1 MVAGGRAFKLLSPCI
16 RASSPKIAAGLAC
29 ACLASGVTLAI
40 PWTIKLA
47 IDDVFSARTI
57 ALSTFVA
64 ALLVAYVLRNA
75 FVLAGRRIM
84 LSAGEKTAL
93 FVRRLFFQH
102 LQTLSTGG
110 QSGHSPGQ
118 ALSRVTGDV
127 SQIEG
132 FIETGIPKT
141 ICTLLLAA
149 GALIIIFACK
159 PMLAAVAMAV
169 LPLHLLIYIGFKRR
183 IKSGNRRMRERQSGL
198 SSGIVESLLGGRAM
212 AASTAEDQDRQK
224 FFDRAND
231 LLDSKLKLG
240 SMRLWQKVLAD
251 VVVGVGTIGVWY
263 YGGRMVINQA
273 MKPGEFSAFLGYLG
287 MLYPLSLTLM
297 AQMSHTLGTVT
308 SAERIMDLLE
318 TDPEVAESSDTTPLT
333 SVRGEITFDDA
344 AFSYNKTSAGIR
356 NLNARIK
363 PGEVVAVT
371 GPVGTGKSTL
381 GYLLAR
387 FYDVTEGAI
396 HLDGVELGQLPLRQ
410 VRGAVGMVFQEPFL
424 FSDTIA
430 NNIGYSKPDAEHQD
444 ISSAAETVGLG
455 PMLQDLP
462 DGLQT
467 VIGEGGIQLS
477 LGQKRRIDMARA
489 LLKNPPVMVLDSV
502 FTEGGTDHQLEEE
515 KIFTQIS
522 HGRTTFVINPP
533 SFILERAAKVI
544 RLHRNGS
551 AEVENRSDTKAPG
564 TSP

>member
-1 MVAGGRAFKLLSPCI
+1 MAAGGRALKLLSPCI
-16 RASSPKIAAGLAC
+16 RASSAKIVAGLTC
-29 ACLASGVTLAI
+29 ACIASAVTLSI

-75 FVLAGRRIM
+75 FVFAGRRIM
-84 LSAGEKTAL
+84 LSAGEKTSL
-93 FVRRLFFQH
+93 FVRRLVFQH
-102 LQTLSTGG
+102 LQSLSTSK

-141 ICTLLLAA
+141 ICTLLIAA
-149 GALIIIFACK
+149 GALVIIFVCN
-159 PMLAAVAMAV
+159 PMLAAVSLAV
-169 LPLHLLIYIGFKRR
+169 LPLHLIIYIGFKRR
-183 IKSGNRRMRERQSGL
+183 IKSGNRRMREDQSGL
-198 SSGIVESLLGGRAM
+198 SSVVVESLLGGKAM

-240 SMRLWQKVLAD
+240 SMRLWQKAIAD
-251 VVVGVGTIGVWY
+251 VVVGLGTVAVWY
-263 YGGRMVINQA
+263 YGGRMVIKQS
-273 MKPGEFSAFLGYLG
+273 MQPGEFTAFLGYLG

-297 AQMSHTLGTVT
+297 AQMSHTLGTIT

-318 TDPEVAESSDTTPLT
+318 TDPEVSETSDTTPLT

-344 AFSYNKTSAGIR
+344 TFSYNNTSAGIR
-356 NLNARIK
+356 HLNARIM
-363 PGEVVAVT
+363 PGEVVAIT

-387 FYDVTEGAI
+387 FYDLTQGTI
-396 HLDGVELGQLPLRQ
+396 HLDGVELGQLPLQQ
-410 VRGAVGMVFQEPFL
+410 VRGAVGIVFQEPFL

-430 NNIGYSKPDAEHQD
+430 NNIRYSKPDAGHKD
-444 ISSAAETVGLG
+444 VSSAAEAVGLG

-462 DGLQT
+462 DGLET
-467 VIGEGGIQLS
+467 AIGEGGIQLS
-477 LGQKRRIDMARA
+477 LGEKRRIDMARA
-489 LLKNPPVMVLDSV
+489 LLKDPPVMVLDSV
-502 FTEGGTDHQLEEE
+502 FAEGDTDHQLEEE
-515 KIFTQIS
+515 KVFAQIS
-522 HGRTTFVINPP
+522 RGRTTFVINPP
-533 SFILERAAKVI
+533 SFILQRAAKVI

-551 AEVENRSDTKAPG
+551 AEVVNRSDTNAPE
-564 TSP
+564 TTP